1 LLFPARRELES
12 PQHKLA
18 IIDEA
23 AKKHEE
29 VIYSALHGQIC
40 NEIFYYLVILSSLQ
54 TPLIFAGG

>member
-1 LLFPARRELES
+1 MPLVLHVYEALMKFTTFVICLCISLFPAKRELES

-29 VIYSALHGQIC
+29 VIDSAAH
-40 NEIFYYLVILSSLQ
+40 N
-54 TPLIFAGG
+54 